1 MLHLFISVT
10 NPIDVIKIRLQLDNE
25 LSNQKNI
32 FKDRKYK
39 GFLGGGLLIAREEGM
54 RGLYKG
60 FVCQSFVAIL
70 QHLKNLNVINTVVN
84 LSSAKSEMCIV

>member
-1 MLHLFISVT
+1 MT

-25 LSNQKNI
+25 LSDQKNI

-39 GFLGGGLLIAREEGM
+39 GFYSGSRLIVQEEGL

-60 FVCQSFVAIL
+60 
-70 QHLKNLNVINTVVN
+70 
-84 LSSAKSEMCIV
+84 

>member
-1 MLHLFISVT
+1 MSETGADVISLVLPLKVCDILFILVT

-60 FVCQSFVAIL
+60 FVHLSFI
-70 QHLKNLNVINTVVN
+70 I
-84 LSSAKSEMCIV
+84 I